1 MINLGDY
8 LGTLLSEIT
17 IARVQADL
25 EAIRIAEHYANHEL
39 LKHFPIPRVRVREVN
54 LDIPVV
60 ITNTESPPDKG
71 SPRGGVLSEVLQERF
86 LKNLQK
92 QLDKHSIKIDDAEQG
107 QLIQKIDNETERL
120 VRPALVQI
128 DTNLAADRYSA
139 VVGRLLEKKKHEI
152 GSNKLNTF
160 LDILRRTSRSDF
172 LNARLD
178 IPRIQ
183 VVATSAEIGEAPAE
197 SVVRISLRVNEE
209 GIEWTSS
216 TSFVNGEEEVENRLI
231 PE

>member
-8 LGTLLSEIT
+8 LGTLLSELT
-17 IARVQADL
+17 LARVQADL

-39 LKHFPIPRVRVREVN
+39 LKHFPIPRIRVREVN

-60 ITNTESPPDKG
+60 IANTESPPDKG
-71 SPRGGVLSEVLQERF
+71 SPRGGVLSEVLQDRF

-92 QLDKHSIKIDDAEQG
+92 QLDKHSIKIDDADRE
-107 QLIQKIDNETERL
+107 QLIQKMENETEKM

-139 VVGRLLEKKKHEI
+139 VVGRLLERKKDDI
-152 GSNKLNTF
+152 GPKKLNTF
-160 LDILRRTSRSDF
+160 LDVLRRTSRSDF

-183 VVATSAEIGEAPAE
+183 VGATSAEIGEAPAE
-197 SVVRISLRVNEE
+197 SVVRITLRVNEE
-209 GIEWTSS
+209 GVEWTSF
-216 TSFVNGEEEVENRLI
+216 TSHVNGEEEVENRLV